1 VPRLSRWF
9 IRASLAYLVAG
20 FTLGALMLT
29 LNAVMRYE
37 GVGQLVTP
45 HVEFLL
51 IGWTVQL
58 TMGVAFWILPRLEG
72 GTSRGAVGYAW
83 LAFVLLNAGVI
94 LAGLGPVLG
103 GFIRLSG
110 RAAEAGAA
118 SDARSSRS
126 RGERNSGWCARMGC
140 REDRA
145 SW

>member
-1 VPRLSRWF
+1 MPSLSCWF

-29 LNAVMRYE
+29 LKAVVRYD
-37 GVGQLVTP
+37 GMGLLMTP

-51 IGWTVQL
+51 IGWTVQV
-58 TMGVAFWILPRLEG
+58 TMGVAFWILPRFEG

-83 LAFVLLNAGVI
+83 LAFALLNVGVI

-103 GFIRLSG
+103 DAIRLAG

-118 SDARSSRS
+118 FAFGLHAWRRIRRTSF
-126 RGERNSGWCARMGC
+126 
-140 REDRA
+140 
-145 SW
+145 

>member
-1 VPRLSRWF
+1 VPRLSCCF

-29 LNAVMRYE
+29 LKAVVRYE
-37 GVGQLVTP
+37 GVGLLMMTP

-58 TMGVAFWILPRLEG
+58 TMGVAFWILPRFEG

-94 LAGLGPVLG
+94 FVWGSVEELLRLAQ
-103 GFIRLSG
+103 RLQL
-110 RAAEAGAA
+110 AATVKDYAPKPSAT
-118 SDARSSRS
+118 S
-126 RGERNSGWCARMGC
+126 
-140 REDRA
+140 
-145 SW
+145 

>member
-29 LNAVMRYE
+29 LKAVVRYE
-37 GVGQLVTP
+37 GVGLLMTP

-58 TMGVAFWILPRLEG
+58 TMGVAFWILPRFEG

-83 LAFVLLNAGVI
+83 LAFVLLNTGVI

-103 GFIRLSG
+103 DAGFIRLSG

-118 SDARSSRS
+118 IAFGLHAWRRIRRTSF
-126 RGERNSGWCARMGC
+126 
-140 REDRA
+140 
-145 SW
+145 

>member
-1 VPRLSRWF
+1 MPRLSCWF

-29 LNAVMRYE
+29 LKAVARYR
-37 GVGQLVTP
+37 GLGLLMTP

-51 IGWTVQL
+51 IGWTLQL
-58 TMGVAFWILPRLEG
+58 TMGVAFWILPRFEQ

-94 LAGLGPVLG
+94 LAGLGPALG
-103 GFIRLSG
+103 DAGFTRLLG

-118 SDARSSRS
+118 FTLGLHAWRRI
-126 RGERNSGWCARMGC
+126 R
-140 REDRA
+140 RA
-145 SW
+145 SF